1 MKKILLVAVMF
12 AAMTLSAN
20 AQGGPRHWVGG
31 TGKSYVDRATLD
43 RRAKQY
49 HFIINDKS
57 SDVYLS
63 EKNGKKCWFGGATGK
78 DFMGYYDECIT
89 SSEKKILDK
98 NKKMKVSDG
107 VKLKGG
113 NRSNPFSD
121 N

>member
-1 MKKILLVAVMF
+1 MKKFLLTLVAC
-12 AAMTLSAN
+12 ATITLSAS

-49 HFIINDKS
+49 HFIINDQS
-57 SDVYLS
+57 RDVYLS

-113 NRSNPFSD
+113 NRSNPFAD